1 VNARPASPRSLRR
14 LSALCAAALVALAVA
29 LPAASAA
36 AADDTTDVNWTV
48 RTESNDF
55 GSDRTNYG
63 YTIDPGG
70 TVTDGIVVANHGQ
83 EPVDLKVYAADGFT
97 SEDGALSLVV
107 AGEESRAVGAWITP
121 GQESLTL
128 GPGET
133 ASIPFTV
140 SIPDNATPGDYAG
153 GIVTSLTVPDA
164 ATGVNVD
171 RRLGIRVNLRVGGAL
186 APALAVENLS
196 VSWNGALNPFAGGD
210 ATVTYTL
217 HNTGN
222 AAISADP
229 ASTVGGVFGLLA
241 VDAPQA
247 DAAPELLPG
256 ESVTQTVVVPNV
268 PPLFALLASTTVT
281 PVVTDAAGSRS
292 PIAEVSASAVGLAV
306 PWTLLVIV
314 ALIAVALVLVLR
326 RRGRNKAEAQ
336 QREDARVSEAVAQAL
351 EEERAKSTVGAA
363 D

>member
-1 VNARPASPRSLRR
+1 MNARPASPRSRR
-14 LSALCAAALVALAVA
+14 RISALCAAAVVALAVA

-36 AADDTTDVNWTV
+36 ADDATDVNWTV

-97 SEDGALSLVV
+97 SDDGALSLVV
-107 AGEESRAVGAWITP
+107 AGEESKAVGAWITP
-121 GQESLTL
+121 GQETLTL

-164 ATGVNVD
+164 DTGVNVD
-171 RRLGIRVNLRVGGAL
+171 RRLGIRVNLRVGGDL

-196 VSWNGALNPFAGGD
+196 VSWNGGLNPFAGGD

-229 ASTVGGVFGLLA
+229 ASAVSGVFGLLA

-256 ESVTQTVVVPNV
+256 ESVTRTVVVPNV

-351 EEERAKSTVGAA
+351 EVERAKSTVGAA